1 MSALYELLDEF
12 AQARAGGRRY
22 TPEAIVQAVITLEPQ
37 QAEAMSQVLWALPLE
52 LVIHLARRGAVE
64 AIAKRE
70 GYNYARAGRQMG
82 ISATAVRRLVERAK
96 PNILA
101 WLLTAE
107 AG

>member
-1 MSALYELLDEF
+1 MSALYELLEEF
-12 AQARAGGRRY
+12 SNTRANGRTF

-37 QAEAMSQVLWALPLE
+37 QAEAMCQVLWALPLD
-52 LVIHLARRGAVE
+52 LVVHLARRGAIE